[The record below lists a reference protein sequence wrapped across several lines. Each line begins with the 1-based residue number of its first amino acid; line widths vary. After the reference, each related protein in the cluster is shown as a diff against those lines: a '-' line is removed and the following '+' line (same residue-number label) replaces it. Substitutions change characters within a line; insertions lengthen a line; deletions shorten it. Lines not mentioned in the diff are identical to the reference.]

1 MNALH
6 NRIIEISKKLGLAHV
21 GSNLTS
27 VDIIDEIYSIKKEN
41 EPFILSCGHAGL
53 ALYVVIEKYF
63 GIDAECTFEN
73 HGTHPERCES
83 CKLDCSTGSLGHGL
97 SIAVGMALA
106 DRTRDVYCLIS
117 DGECYEGSVWEAA
130 NVVAKYKV
138 TNLKIYLNWNE
149 WSAYDKVSTDVI
161 TAVLLLFPHKIKL
174 VYTCVEDYGLKGLSA
189 HYVKL

>member
-63 GIDAECTFEN
+63 GIDAERTFEN

-97 SIAVGMALA
+97 PIALGMALA
-106 DRTRDVYCLIS
+106 DRSRNVFCLIS
-117 DGECYEGSVWEAA
+117 DGEVTEGSIWESI
-130 NVVAKYKV
+130 NVIRKYEV
-138 TNLKIYLNWNE
+138 NNLIIYLNWNG
-149 WSAYDKVSTDVI
+149 WSAYDKVDQKMIESLRWMLPSINMWGTR
-161 TAVLLLFPHKIKL
+161 
-174 VYTCVEDYGLKGLSA
+174 VEDYGLKGLSA